1 MNVTKIHALMNIN
14 GSRQK
19 LTEAP
24 KSIKKKAIRTVN
36 NGAVKSGCRS
46 GIQRPVLLRV

>member
-1 MNVTKIHALMNIN
+1 MEVNQVMNVTKIHALMNIN

-24 KSIKKKAIRTVN
+24 KSIKKSNAYSK
-36 NGAVKSGCRS
+36 
-46 GIQRPVLLRV
+46 

>member
-1 MNVTKIHALMNIN
+1 MVVNQVMNVTKIHALMNIN

-24 KSIKKKAIRTVN
+24 KSIKKKAMRTVN
-36 NGAVKSGCRS
+36 DGGRGGCKKW
-46 GIQRPVLLRV
+46 L